1 MNAGSEHVARR
12 GALAVSAHGPRVSR
26 REFVRSAGIA
36 AVGVVAPFS
45 FVRTVSA
52 RTDRLHRY
60 LKQKLADCNTPGIAV
75 AVVRGD
81 EVVFADGVG
90 WADRKH
96 GLRVTPQTPFMLAS
110 VSKTITCAG
119 IMALVED
126 GRLDLD
132 ADINEYL
139 PFEVHIPK
147 TPDVPI
153 TMRILLT
160 HTSAIRDRYQV
171 WGTPWSDPT
180 LYFHGDSPIALG
192 DFCRSYYVP
201 GRERIPEPGELLR
214 AASRCAV
221 RLLEPRGGALRVR
234 CRSGQRR

>member
-1 MNAGSEHVARR
+1 MNPESEHVARR
-12 GALAVSAHGPRVSR
+12 GPLAVSAHGPALSR

-45 FVRTVSA
+45 FVRSASA

-60 LKQKLADCNTPGIAV
+60 LKQKLAECNTPGIAV

-90 WADRKH
+90 WADREH
-96 GLRVTPQTPFMLAS
+96 RLRVTSQTPFMLAS

-132 ADINEYL
+132 ADINGYL

-147 TPDVPI
+147 TARCPDHDADAADAYVGDPRS
-153 TMRILLT
+153 MADLGNAVVRPDPVLPWRL
-160 HTSAIRDRYQV
+160 ADR
-171 WGTPWSDPT
+171 
-180 LYFHGDSPIALG
+180 A
-192 DFCRSYYVP
+192 R
-201 GRERIPEPGELLR
+201 
-214 AASRCAV
+214 
-221 RLLEPRGGALRVR
+221 
-234 CRSGQRR
+234 